1 MFGDACSRRTY
12 VDWPQACESQESE
25 NEKRI
30 PSFVGEPRRCDGEC
44 GNDERRDSCCKCAV
58 VPRHTS
64 VIRKASLGRQARVTS
79 FPGEGA
85 LRHSAACASMERSWS
100 CRSMTFFSNHAMVMD
115 WEMTSRSRWSAA
127 ASLANDC
134 ASVMI
139 CGSAFHRAMARS
151 IRLLPTI
158 FGLRPALAKMLV
170 GPLPRKYC
178 AMQRTWNSLE

>member
-1 MFGDACSRRTY
+1 MPAVVGHTLIGRRH
-12 VDWPQACESQESE
+12 VEPQESE

-134 ASVMI
+134 ASGHDLRI
-139 CGSAFHRAMARS
+139 GLPPCDGAFDTFTANDFRVKTCAGEDA
-151 IRLLPTI
+151 
-158 FGLRPALAKMLV
+158 GRPVA
-170 GPLPRKYC
+170 P
-178 AMQRTWNSLE
+178 

>member
-64 VIRKASLGRQARVTS
+64 VIRKASLGRQARVTKLPGRRCVETFS
-79 FPGEGA
+79 SMRFHGTELVLQIHDFLFQPCDGHGLGDDEQVALVSCGFVGKRLCFGHDLRICFPPCDGA
-85 LRHSAACASMERSWS
+85 FD
-100 CRSMTFFSNHAMVMD
+100 TF
-115 WEMTSRSRWSAA
+115 T
-127 ASLANDC
+127 ANDFRVKTC
-134 ASVMI
+134 A
-139 CGSAFHRAMARS
+139 GEDA
-151 IRLLPTI
+151 
-158 FGLRPALAKMLV
+158 GRPVA
-170 GPLPRKYC
+170 P
-178 AMQRTWNSLE
+178 

>member
-1 MFGDACSRRTY
+1 MRQSRGMRPKT
-12 VDWPQACESQESE
+12 
-25 NEKRI
+25 KRI
-30 PSFVGEPRRCDGEC
+30 PPSIGEPRECDGEC
-44 GNDERRDSCCKCAV
+44 GNDGRRDRVWVRRRTTTHILSWERFWTLFQSDERPWAGMDGRSASCCFTDWIC
-58 VPRHTS
+58 
-64 VIRKASLGRQARVTS
+64 
-79 FPGEGA
+79 F
-85 LRHSAACASMERSWS
+85 
-100 CRSMTFFSNHAMVMD
+100 CRSMTFFSSHAMVMD

-139 CGSAFHRAMARS
+139 CGSAFHRAMAS
-151 IRLLPTI
+151 TIRLLPTI

>member
-1 MFGDACSRRTY
+1 MPAVVGHTLIGRRHVNRRKAKTK
-12 VDWPQACESQESE
+12 
-25 NEKRI
+25 KRI

-127 ASLANDC
+127 ASCFGHDLRICFPPCDGAFDTFTANDFRVKTC
-134 ASVMI
+134 A
-139 CGSAFHRAMARS
+139 GEDA
-151 IRLLPTI
+151 
-158 FGLRPALAKMLV
+158 GRPVA
-170 GPLPRKYC
+170 P
-178 AMQRTWNSLE
+178 

>member
-1 MFGDACSRRTY
+1 MPAVVGHTLIGRRHVNRRKAKTK
-12 VDWPQACESQESE
+12 
-25 NEKRI
+25 KRI

-100 CRSMTFFSNHAMVMD
+100 CRSMTFFSNHAMVID

-139 CGSAFHRAMARS
+139 CGSAFPPCDGAFDTFTAHDFRIEPRAGEDA
-151 IRLLPTI
+151 
-158 FGLRPALAKMLV
+158 GRPVA
-170 GPLPRKYC
+170 P
-178 AMQRTWNSLE
+178 